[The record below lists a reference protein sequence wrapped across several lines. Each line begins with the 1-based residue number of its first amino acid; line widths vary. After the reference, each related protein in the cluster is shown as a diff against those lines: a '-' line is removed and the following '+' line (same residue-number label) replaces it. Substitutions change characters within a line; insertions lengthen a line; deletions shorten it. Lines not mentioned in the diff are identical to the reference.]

1 MKPQQPAS
9 ITEHRR
15 TRAPAELHPGTSL
28 SCGTQIWA
36 VHSTAWLRTP
46 KSGARSKLRSLGM
59 AWCQGWTH
67 PLRCSQAGGGGAL
80 LRMRAASGPGSALIL
95 RVTRRASVLPEPQP
109 HPHPPPMI
117 CSMWPVGLDWK
128 IHMPASVCAPLKPGP
143 QHRSCSSGEH
153 RGIPSWEKSPSTCHP
168 CARTLTREVGRGV
181 GVFHLIDVG
190 FKLINLQL

>member
-1 MKPQQPAS
+1 
-9 ITEHRR
+9 
-15 TRAPAELHPGTSL
+15 
-28 SCGTQIWA
+28 
-36 VHSTAWLRTP
+36 
-46 KSGARSKLRSLGM
+46 M

-109 HPHPPPMI
+109 PVPPPMI
-117 CSMWPVGLDWK
+117 CSMWPVVLDWK

-190 FKLINLQL
+190 FKLIDLQL